1 MTKESSIVLENVSLD
16 FPVNRNNHS
25 FIKEIF
31 TRRKKGIKKSKFYRA
46 VDSVNLEIKKG
57 EVFGIVGP
65 NGAGKSTLL
74 RIMAGIY
81 APDNGTVTVR
91 GEYRYLRD
99 WVQGFNVILQVGKIS
114 NSVEVYMEFQKKNS
128 MT

>member
-1 MTKESSIVLENVSLD
+1 MD

-81 APDNGTVTVR
+81 DPDNGTVTVNGR
-91 GEYRYLRD
+91 VSLLAGLGA
-99 WVQGFNVILQVGKIS
+99 GFQRNLTGRENIKLSGSIYGIS
-114 NSVEVYMEFQKKNS
+114 KEKLHDLIPSIMYFFWNK
-128 MT
+128 